1 MKPLAILTLAILML
15 TSSPSSAYS
24 NDPNGDMFISRSSF
38 DFSNCGPITA
48 LMLSKLVKPES
59 EIESMSE
66 SIDSA
71 RRVVQTND
79 GDSINYR
86 WWRNGDIKNYLK
98 HEKISHNAVDTR
110 GLTNTK
116 RQDKIINAVKKGE
129 TVVINVNMNHLPLS
143 LGSGVGKPYFTVP
156 FITWGHFLVI
166 VGYEEINGKMA
177 YEVHDSYSKK
187 GKNRMYYAD
196 NINKAISRYNNELI
210 VVAKTET
217 PKVTGSVKLISN

>member
-1 MKPLAILTLAILML
+1 MKPLAILMLAGLML
-15 TSSPSSAYS
+15 ASSPSSAYS

-48 LMLSKLVKPES
+48 LMLSKLVKPETT
-59 EIESMSE
+59 IDSMSD

-79 GDSINYR
+79 GESINYR

-98 HEKISHNAVDTR
+98 REKIGHNAIDTK

-116 RQDKIINAVKKGE
+116 RQERIINAINKGE

-166 VGYEEINGKMA
+166 VGYEEVNGKMA
-177 YEVHDSYSKK
+177 YEVHDSYTKK
-187 GKNRMYYAD
+187 GKNRLYYVD

-217 PKVTGSVKLISN
+217 PTLKNSVKLTSN

>member
-1 MKPLAILTLAILML
+1 
-15 TSSPSSAYS
+15 
-24 NDPNGDMFISRSSF
+24 MFISRSSF

-110 GLTNTK
+110 GLTSTK
-116 RQDKIINAVKKGE
+116 RQDQIINAIKKGE

-143 LGSGVGKPYFTVP
+143 LGSGVGKPYFTIP

-210 VVAKTET
+210 VVAKTEIPT
-217 PKVTGSVKLISN
+217 VTRSVKLTSN